1 MTLCNWNICKI
12 MQNLIIFCISSCRTP
27 AFTRNMF
34 TNFEKQAYPAS
45 LCFLNYCWRFC
56 NVYIFSACFSESRD
70 KNGSFKQI
78 FKVLQIVLLAQK
90 GRGSF
95 MPSRPPPPSPPP
107 PPQRKVCRHRKAES
121 SHPRIT
127 FNNIHLKNKLS
138 RVISG
143 IDSEFVVNC
152 TFIHFHGLLKRICGV
167 TFSCNLLKM

>member
-1 MTLCNWNICKI
+1 MQETVLLSFWFLDINAGMHSQTFDGMSWRHEKSQLATPRYSMTLCNWNICKI

-34 TNFEKQAYPAS
+34 TNFEKQACPAS

-90 GRGSF
+90 GPGSF
-95 MPSRPPPPSPPP
+95 MLSAPRPLPHHHHH
-107 PPQRKVCRHRKAES
+107 KKKCADIGK
-121 SHPRIT
+121 
-127 FNNIHLKNKLS
+127 LKDLTLELLLI
-138 RVISG
+138 IS
-143 IDSEFVVNC
+143 I
-152 TFIHFHGLLKRICGV
+152 
-167 TFSCNLLKM
+167 